1 MISPWELD
9 GISNDNHTSWRMDP
23 GLTATATNCLF
34 KILKY
39 VNQKK
44 KGGGSEGALG
54 KNSFLFFWFSIKSG
68 PTCPKPQ
75 VWESWWVSYV
85 SSRLALW
92 VPKDHDKLWLGI
104 HSVTQKVSFLFG
116 TCLLLTALHM
126 LGLFYLRASVSQPS
140 LSQVDPSLGWICN
153 WFSATAWKLL
163 CWIWLY
169 RICIMKA
176 TGILICFFKLH
187 VSPVMIP
194 TPLHPILRIFAP
206 NQCS

>member
-44 KGGGSEGALG
+44 GGVRGLWAKIAFCSFDSVLKVDQLAPNHRSEKVDGYLMFLDWPFGFQKTMTSYGLG
-54 KNSFLFFWFSIKSG
+54 FTQWPKR
-68 PTCPKPQ
+68 CP
-75 VWESWWVSYV
+75 
-85 SSRLALW
+85 
-92 VPKDHDKLWLGI
+92 
-104 HSVTQKVSFLFG
+104 FFG